1 MNRDIQYSVCAAILQ
16 YFALFT
22 LQEPGL
28 TTWWSQRAVSHARLW
43 LDLRGLSDPF
53 CSHVSG
59 VAAPQ
64 VPEPG
69 GDVHRHGRGVVRL
82 PGLGVGRREQSR
94 HQQLQEAEP
103 HGVRGRRHGRQLHAG
118 VAAGERHG
126 LYVCDH
132 PTPDL

>member
-1 MNRDIQYSVCAAILQ
+1 MS
-16 YFALFT
+16 FT
-22 LQEPGL
+22 LQEPDL
-28 TTWWSQRAVSHARLW
+28 TTWWSQRAVSQACLW
-43 LDLRGLSDPF
+43 LDLCGLSDPF

-64 VPEPG
+64 VPEPA

-103 HGVRGRRHGRQLHAG
+103 HGVCGRRHGRQLHAG

-132 PTPDL
+132 SAPHL